1 MSPALCPIC
10 RQELSSALCSRCGY
24 DESRQ
29 YERFPTLVCLPDE
42 QKRTLSSL
50 RAAWLARSAPEVQDP
65 AVLFQRALQSGGG
78 SEQLELLSRASYLG
92 YPPAQACLGEQ
103 YLQQG
108 KADLA
113 FSLFQASAQQGNSS
127 ACYHLSHCYRDGV
140 GVKRSP
146 QLALSWLSQASAR
159 GHIKA
164 GTELADK
171 LLAGQELPRDL
182 AKAEELYR
190 WAALAGL
197 PDGLV
202 HLAKCFRDGS
212 FAPRSPG
219 KAAELLKEAGKH
231 GSREAALL
239 LDDLSARTA
248 PPPPSKPAGTKPSP
262 APSPAGTRTGAASGG
277 QTKGAA
283 AQPRAAAGTR
293 AQAAGS
299 GPRPYSQGRAYER
312 DRFVNPG
319 AASRPSPA
327 ARSVTGVKTPFG
339 AAAVQTPPPA
349 SSPAPAPSGVRSQP
363 AAGSPAPAPAPT
375 SDLEKKSL
383 GSLRVRRGLDIF
395 LVVYLISLSLCALGD
410 AFGTEASIPAAIVF
424 AVLAWPLIR
433 RCKSLTRAIRAKK
446 ARSAPP
452 TP

>member
-1 MSPALCPIC
+1 M
-10 RQELSSALCSRCGY
+10 
-24 DESRQ
+24 
-29 YERFPTLVCLPDE
+29 
-42 QKRTLSSL
+42 
-50 RAAWLARSAPEVQDP
+50 
-65 AVLFQRALQSGGG
+65 
-78 SEQLELLSRASYLG
+78 
-92 YPPAQACLGEQ
+92 
-103 YLQQG
+103 
-108 KADLA
+108 
-113 FSLFQASAQQGNSS
+113 
-127 ACYHLSHCYRDGV
+127 
-140 GVKRSP
+140 
-146 QLALSWLSQASAR
+146 
-159 GHIKA
+159 
-164 GTELADK
+164 
-171 LLAGQELPRDL
+171 
-182 AKAEELYR
+182 
-190 WAALAGL
+190 
-197 PDGLV
+197 
-202 HLAKCFRDGS
+202 
-212 FAPRSPG
+212 
-219 KAAELLKEAGKH
+219 
-231 GSREAALL
+231 
-239 LDDLSARTA
+239 
-248 PPPPSKPAGTKPSP
+248 PPSKPAGTKPSP

-283 AQPRAAAGTR
+283 AQPRAAAGTRAQAAAGTR

-375 SDLEKKSL
+375 FDLEKKSL